1 MKQEFTV
8 KNKLLLG
15 VGIAAG
21 YVLGSRSG
29 RAAYDK
35 LKARAAGV
43 WDSKP
48 VQDKVAVATEAIKEK
63 APEVADQLSE
73 AARRAGTV
81 LGSAMHR
88 EGSSG
93 TGKSSTSDDAT
104 TAGASG
110 TGASG
115 TGASGTGASGTS
127 ASGTSGGFGATG
139 TAGTTDTLG
148 TSATLGTA
156 AAGTSGATGA
166 TGATGAAGT
175 SETLSGADELGEDHI
190 PAHSTHPETTNLG
203 TSDENG
209 PEGTGSKA

>member
-1 MKQEFTV
+1 M

-35 LKARAAGV
+35 LKARAAGI

-81 LGSAMHR
+81 IGSAVHR
-88 EGSSG
+88 EGSAG
-93 TGKSSTSDDAT
+93 DTKSSTSDGAT

-110 TGASG
+110 TSVPGTSGGAGTAGTSGTAGTFGTSSTPGASGTLGTSTAGASG
-115 TGASGTGASGTS
+115 TGTSGTL
-127 ASGTSGGFGATG
+127 GG
-139 TAGTTDTLG
+139 D
-148 TSATLGTA
+148 
-156 AAGTSGATGA
+156 
-166 TGATGAAGT
+166 
-175 SETLSGADELGEDHI
+175 DLGEDHI
-190 PAHSTHPETTNLG
+190 PAHSTHPETLNLG
-203 TSDENG
+203 TSDE
-209 PEGTGSKA
+209 TDSKA

>member
-1 MKQEFTV
+1 M

-35 LKARAAGV
+35 LKARAAGI

-81 LGSAMHR
+81 IGSAVHR
-88 EGSSG
+88 EASSG
-93 TGKSSTSDDAT
+93 SGGTKSSTSDAGT
-104 TAGASG
+104 TASAPGTTVPGASTAGAPGRSTPSG
-110 TGASG
+110 
-115 TGASGTGASGTS
+115 
-127 ASGTSGGFGATG
+127 
-139 TAGTTDTLG
+139 D
-148 TSATLGTA
+148 
-156 AAGTSGATGA
+156 
-166 TGATGAAGT
+166 
-175 SETLSGADELGEDHI
+175 DPGEDHI
-190 PAHSTHPETTNLG
+190 PAHSTHPETLNLG
-203 TSDENG
+203 TSDETN
-209 PEGTGSKA
+209 SKA